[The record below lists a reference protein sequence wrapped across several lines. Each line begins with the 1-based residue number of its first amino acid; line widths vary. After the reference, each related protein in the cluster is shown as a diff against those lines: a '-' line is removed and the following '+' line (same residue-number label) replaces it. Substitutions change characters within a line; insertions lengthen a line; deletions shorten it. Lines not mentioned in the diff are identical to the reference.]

1 MFLPDAALL
10 QVFDKTK
17 DQKII
22 HKNMQG
28 SKLTF

>member
-10 QVFDKTK
+10 QVFDNTK
-17 DQKII
+17 DQKMV

>member
-10 QVFDKTK
+10 QVFDKRK

-22 HKNMQG
+22 RKNMQG
-28 SKLTF
+28 SMLTF

>member
-17 DQKII
+17 DQKITR
-22 HKNMQG
+22 KNMQG

>member
-1 MFLPDAALL
+1 MFLPDAALQ
-10 QVFDKTK
+10 QVFDKMK
-17 DQKII
+17 DKKII